1 MLIWQAVAL
10 LNTASKTVESL
21 RSKMNE
27 LASTLPEYPV
37 VMDMNGVGATL
48 GPQLI
53 APVLHT
59 GKPLLLL
66 QVLIPVKMILESTYR
81 TVCEPL
87 KRGLPTCV
95 KLFFRSW
102 TVLSNDLQWMILF
115 MPLWIKNDPKANL
128 IMFI

>member
-1 MLIWQAVAL
+1 
-10 LNTASKTVESL
+10 
-21 RSKMNE
+21 MNE

-53 APVLHT
+53 AEIGDVSRFTHREALT
-59 GKPLLLL
+59 AL